1 MSEEKIV
8 QANTKKL
15 QVATFAAGCFWG
27 VGDAF
32 SKVNGVKSTTVG
44 YTGGSFDNH
53 TQVCD
58 ALTAEQYEI
67 CRRKGTEPP
76 FSEKYVNS
84 KEKGIYMCV
93 CCGKFHRFKI

>member
-1 MSEEKIV
+1 MVERVVNKTDEER
-8 QANTKKL
+8 KK
-15 QVATFAAGCFWG
+15 
-27 VGDAF
+27 
-32 SKVNGVKSTTVG
+32 
-44 YTGGSFDNH
+44 H
-53 TQVCD
+53 
-58 ALTAEQYEI
+58 LTAEQYEI